1 MNTLQ
6 AILSRRSVRS
16 YTGQP
21 VPEELVET
29 VLRAA
34 MAAPS
39 AGNQQPWQFVVIT
52 DRKLLDAIPAFHPY
66 ARMVL
71 QAPVAVLLCG
81 DLSLEKHK
89 DYWVQD
95 CSAAMQNMLLAIHA
109 SGLGGVW
116 LGVHP
121 NAERVAGFR
130 KLLNLP
136 EAIVPLGL
144 LPFGYP
150 SEQPPSVDRY
160 NPSRIHTN
168 HW

>member
-1 MNTLQ
+1 VNTLQ
-6 AILSRRSVRS
+6 AILSRRSVRA

-21 VPEELVET
+21 VPDELLET

-52 DRKLLDAIPAFHPY
+52 ERSLLDAIPAFHPY

-116 LGVHP
+116 LGVYP
-121 NAERVAGFR
+121 NSERVDGFR
-130 KLLNLP
+130 KLLDLP
-136 EAIVPLGL
+136 EHIVPLGL

-150 SEQPPSVDRY
+150 SEQPPAVDRF